1 MFDRLPKLILDPDCS
16 AAFLVVDFNSN
27 MSVVYY
33 GLTID
38 RTDGAIVRYITPILK
53 GEPKGAADERL
64 QRLMRESLP
73 KLPRFGPG

>member
-1 MFDRLPKLILDPDCS
+1 
-16 AAFLVVDFNSN
+16 

-73 KLPRFGPG
+73 KLPRFVPG